1 MINHLQRDHNQVT
14 LEINKHLLPAEPG
27 FVQWAAATTGVVRG
41 DAVLSARTFKIL
53 HVMIASVM
61 GQRGVWGMYLDC
73 KRPADSQYIRL
84 YEVMVME
91 EGRRGGVNRESDKA
105 ETLRDKLST

>member
-1 MINHLQRDHNQVT
+1 MISHLQRDHNQVT

-27 FVQWAAATTGVVRG
+27 FVQWAAVTTGVVRG

-61 GQRGVWGMYLDC
+61 GLVEGVCGICTWI
-73 KRPADSQYIRL
+73 AS
-84 YEVMVME
+84 V
-91 EGRRGGVNRESDKA
+91 RRIISILGYTR
-105 ETLRDKLST
+105 